1 MQKFKVKSTSLTRTA
16 LTMTL
21 LVIASIAVMNKALSA
36 GSTPGAIANP
46 IRYGRVN
53 NAQLSDL
60 APANSRALRDLL
72 LHRRF
77 DEAASDLQ
85 RELSQ
90 YPGSLAGYVGLMQV
104 EPERWPVEI
113 KRLRGEIAKQSAN
126 RQPPKPTDLFKL
138 GTLLYYQ
145 WGQQPAPPRDR
156 KQLAEAQALLAHA
169 WHSDHA
175 PIIGLMLGEMLGVEA
190 ASSDPSVKGLNTKKI
205 SQELLYELCGPQA
218 YAQYLRAQSSS
229 WNAKPPTVSLIPA
242 ENVRPLVAVVASLH
256 SFYGIRGFTA
266 QIINGKS
273 GPSTADAVSASQL
286 AHQRYLDQWYK
297 HLVDAIPTL

>member
-190 ASSDPSVKGLNTKKI
+190 ASSDPSVKGLNTKK
-205 SQELLYELCGPQA
+205 SA
-218 YAQYLRAQSSS
+218 R
-229 WNAKPPTVSLIPA
+229 
-242 ENVRPLVAVVASLH
+242 
-256 SFYGIRGFTA
+256 SFYMNCVALKPTRSTFALNLPPGTRNLPQSLSYLQRMFGLWWQSWQVFTA
-266 QIINGKS
+266 FMAYGGLRPK
-273 GPSTADAVSASQL
+273 
-286 AHQRYLDQWYK
+286 
-297 HLVDAIPTL
+297 